1 MKYLYSLL
9 MVAASLAFV
18 ACSNDD
24 EEGGNA
30 QVPNGA
36 LPTEEF
42 TLGNLDDEPYADD
55 AIKIE
60 SEDVKEAPFASLE
73 LFGDGHYLLL
83 SNNDYNYSQTN
94 SSVKRLKVKARTTR
108 AVEYYDGYE
117 YGEFTKDGNVYTLG
131 NGQQVDLSNIDSRTV
146 RYTSADGNTAAFT
159 VNKKEADDAI
169 GTNSLCRSWAMQSI
183 EEWAYLNKAYI
194 AHIKWW
200 NENGEWKNAVKTTMD
215 YEGDDL
221 LEADDVAYRVVF
233 SKNGTYLCFYVD
245 GEVDLS
251 TWHWQFRNEG
261 ILHYEWPD
269 EPEANGD
276 VTVRFKGKQMRIYE
290 DNSQSESGMT
300 LRCVMV
306 STLTAE

>member
-18 ACSNDD
+18 ACNDD

-42 TLGNLDDEPYADD
+42 TLGNLNDEPYADD

-83 SNNDYNYSQTN
+83 SYNNDYNYYPTN
-94 SSVKRLKVKARTTR
+94 SSAKRLKVKARTTR
-108 AVEYYDGYE
+108 AVEYYNGYE
-117 YGEFTKDGNVYTLG
+117 YGEFTKQGNVYTLG

-146 RYTSADGNTAAFT
+146 RYTSAGKTEAFT
-159 VNKKEADDAI
+159 VNVKEADDAI
-169 GTNSLCRSWAMQSI
+169 GTNSLCRSWAMKTV
-183 EEWAYLNKAYI
+183 EGWAYLNSAYV
-194 AHIKWW
+194 AHVKWW
-200 NENGEWKNAVKTTMD
+200 NENGEWKNAVKTTMGFED
-215 YEGDDL
+215 DDFIEAGDI
-221 LEADDVAYRVVF
+221 AYRVVF
-233 SKNGTYLCFYVD
+233 SKNGTYLCFFKD
-245 GEVDLS
+245 GDVDLS
-251 TWHWQFRNEG
+251 TWHWQFQNEG
-261 ILHYEWPD
+261 ILYYEWPD
-269 EPEANGD
+269 DPEAKGD

-290 DNSQSESGMT
+290 DNSEYESGMT
-300 LRCVMV
+300 MRNVTV